1 MRGARSQTIHLHR
14 CAPPKPALGEP
25 CNGCGVCCAIVTCPV
40 ALIVFRRRRGP
51 CPALR
56 WSDGEARYHC
66 GLVTEPQ
73 TYLRWLP
80 RFGVR
85 LAQRLMLRWIASGA
99 GCDADWQVE

>member
-1 MRGARSQTIHLHR
+1 MRGAGLQTIHLHR
-14 CAPPKPALGEP
+14 DAPPKPAIGAA
-25 CNGCGVCCAIVTCPV
+25 CNGCGVCCAVVTCPV

-56 WSDGEARYHC
+56 WSDEETRYLC
-66 GLVTEPQ
+66 GLVTEPH

-80 RFGVR
+80 CFGVR

-99 GCDADWQVE
+99 GCDADCQVE